1 MSSAAPNTNSLTLQ
15 GLPFVSVPSVG
26 TGDLSFLSIP
36 SNYTA
41 VMNNE
46 LWLVNEDPNT
56 GVLTRVCQIS
66 LPPGYKITQDQAPAP
81 YDPQGTDKIPQH
93 LLGVV
98 DGLKNMHVMGW
109 PTLKRCSAAFVQNWL
124 SRHTKLYE
132 DQLFYEQQ
140 EHAQYLRNKA
150 LEQQH
155 RDNVALEERM
165 RNITNFS
172 RQSQEGLAQVM
183 GIPLPPPPL
192 APPPV
197 AAHFAEPPA
206 AVPAIMPAAD

>member
-1 MSSAAPNTNSLTLQ
+1 MSSTAPDANSLTLH

-81 YDPQGTDKIPQH
+81 YDPEGTDMIPSD
-93 LLGVV
+93 LLGVH
-98 DGLKNMHVMGW
+98 G
-109 PTLKRCSAAFVQNWL
+109 
-124 SRHTKLYE
+124 
-132 DQLFYEQQ
+132 
-140 EHAQYLRNKA
+140 LRNKHIKKQPKLA
-150 LEQQH
+150 GMPAYKVQRWVLEQSVDLAYSVKVEQ
-155 RDNVALEERM
+155 ERIE
-165 RNITNFS
+165 R
-172 RQSQEGLAQVM
+172 LAH
-183 GIPLPPPPL
+183 L
-192 APPPV
+192 A
-197 AAHFAEPPA
+197 ARETKEADELAA
-206 AVPAIMPAAD
+206 AVAMVNAAISDGQVRVVVGDDGTIIVENGAREGSTR